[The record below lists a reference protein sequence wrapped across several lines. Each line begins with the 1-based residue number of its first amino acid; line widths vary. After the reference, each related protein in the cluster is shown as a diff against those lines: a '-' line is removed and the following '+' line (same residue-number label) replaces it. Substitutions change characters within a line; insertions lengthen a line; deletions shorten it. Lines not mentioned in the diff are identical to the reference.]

1 MSSETLRP
9 GVARGFYPERQDP
22 SETWLD
28 RNVRTLSGAIARRR
42 HATRPRLEAFAHA
55 VETQAF
61 GLRAE
66 SDAGLAPRIESLR
79 RKLVIDGLNEALL
92 PLCFALVR
100 EVARRTLGTPHYDVQ
115 LAAGWLMARGMLVE
129 METGE
134 GKTLSA
140 TLPAAAAALA
150 GIPVH
155 VITAN
160 DYLVKRD
167 ADAMRPIYEALG
179 LSVGALSDRERDP
192 AARRAAYACNV
203 TYGTAQQIAFD
214 YLHDGLERRVQ
225 RGGLPTQLERFH
237 RGQASDSA
245 LLMRGLCFAIVDEAD
260 SVLIDEARTP
270 LILSGAG
277 GSADQRRTYR
287 RAMRLAS
294 ALDEG
299 IHYEVAQREGSVA
312 LTEEGRKRLEEL
324 AQDLSGFW
332 KGPRRREEWIRKA
345 LSALHLFQRDRHYL
359 VRDRRVEIIDQPT
372 GRVSPDRSWEGG
384 LHQLIE
390 LKENCPLTAENE
402 TLARISYQQF
412 FRRYLRLCGMTGT
425 AREVAGEL
433 WSVYRLNTVPVPTR
447 LPVQRRPLGTRVLR
461 TAEAKWQAVV
471 ESVRERHGARRPVLV
486 GTCSVAESQHLSQ
499 LLTERG
505 LPHQVLN
512 ALHDSREAEIVAQA
526 GRPGRIT
533 VATNM
538 AGRGTDIGLAPGVA
552 ESGGLHVIA
561 TQRSEARRIDRQ
573 LFGRCGRQGDAGSFE
588 AILSLEDEPVML
600 FYPAPVRRLLAPLG
614 SGGKPL
620 PAWLAEALTRL
631 PQRAEEKRHVRM
643 RRTLMEVEEYLIEL
657 LSFSGPGE

>member
-9 GVARGFYPERQDP
+9 GVASGSYPERQDAKE
-22 SETWLD
+22 SWLD
-28 RNVRTLSGAIARRR
+28 RRVRTLSGAADRRR
-42 HATRPRLEAFAHA
+42 QAARPRLEAFVRS
-55 VETQAF
+55 VETQAL
-61 GLRAE
+61 GLSDE
-66 SDAGLAPRIESLR
+66 SDAGLAPRIQSLR
-79 RKLVIDGLNEALL
+79 ERLVIEGLSEELL
-92 PLCFALVR
+92 PTCFALVR

-155 VITAN
+155 VISVN
-160 DYLVKRD
+160 DYLVDRD
-167 ADAMRPIYEALG
+167 ANAMRPIYEALG
-179 LSVGALSDRERDP
+179 LSV
-192 AARRAAYACNV
+192 AAMSEQETDAKVRRAGYACDI
-203 TYGTAQQIAFD
+203 TYATAKQVAFD
-214 YLHDGLERRVQ
+214 YLRDGLERHRQ
-225 RGGLPTQLERFH
+225 RGVLASKLERFH
-237 RGQASDSA
+237 RGQSSDA
-245 LLMRGLCFAIVDEAD
+245 PLMLRGLCFAVVDEAD

-277 GSADQRRTYR
+277 GSAGERRSYR
-287 RAMRLAS
+287 RALRLAS

-299 IHYEVAQREGSVA
+299 VHYVVAQREGRVS
-312 LTEEGRKRLEEL
+312 LTEDGQKRLEEL
-324 AQDLSGFW
+324 AQPLGGFW
-332 KGPRRREEWIRKA
+332 HGPRRREEWICKA

-359 VRDRRVEIIDQPT
+359 VRDEKVEIIDQPT

-412 FRRYLRLCGMTGT
+412 FRRYLRLSGMTGT

-447 LPVQRRPLGTRVLR
+447 RPVQRRSLGTRVMG
-461 TAEAKWQAVV
+461 TEEARWQAVV
-471 ESVRERHGARRPVLV
+471 ESVHKVHGAGRPVLV
-486 GTCSVAESQHLSQ
+486 GTCSVAASHHLSE
-499 LLTERG
+499 LLTARG

-512 ALHDSREAEIVAQA
+512 ALHDAREAEIVAEA
-526 GRPGRIT
+526 GRPGSIT

-552 ESGGLHVIA
+552 ARSGLHVIA
-561 TQRSEARRIDRQ
+561 TQRSEAGRIDRQ
-573 LFGRCGRQGDAGSFE
+573 LFGRCGRQGDPGSFE
-588 AILSLEDEPVML
+588 AILSLEDEPL
-600 FYPAPVRRLLAPLG
+600 RLYYPAPIRRLLAQLRIG
-614 SGGKPL
+614 
-620 PAWLAEALTRL
+620 R
-631 PQRAEEKRHVRM
+631 EKRSPNGCEKGLRGCPSVPK
-643 RRTLMEVEEYLIEL
+643 RRGM
-657 LSFSGPGE
+657 SG